1 MASYLQVENLTKS
14 IGDRMLFADITFG
27 VNEGD
32 KIGIIAKNG
41 MGKTT
46 LLRCIAGMDD
56 YDSGSIT
63 FRSDIKVSILEQTP
77 ALDNELTVLQTCIA
91 DSGPI
96 VAAITAYEQALA
108 DGNIEAI
115 TLATEQMDAS
125 QAWDYE
131 DRLKQMLSQLGIHNL
146 TQKVSQLSG
155 GQKKRVAIAK
165 IILENPDIIL
175 LDEPTNHL
183 DIDSIEWLES
193 YLTRSRMTI
202 LMVTHDRYFLDRVCD
217 KIMEIDHEQMF
228 CYEGNYNNYLRR
240 RQERIEAM
248 TSELAKVKNTLR
260 REQEWMNRQPQ
271 ARAGKAKFRIDAFYD
286 LKKRAAVDLRERNVN
301 LQVKSSYIGSKI
313 FEASHICKRFG
324 DKIILDDFNYIFS
337 RYEKLGIIGTNG
349 VGKSTFVK
357 MLQGLVPSDSGHW
370 DIGETVKFGYYSQD
384 GIAFNPNKKVIDAI
398 TEIAEDIVIND
409 GAQRFS
415 PSQFLQHFLFTPA
428 DQQKLIAKLSGGER
442 SRLHLAS
449 VLMKSPNFLILDEPT
464 NDLDIV
470 TLGILEEYLADFKGC
485 CIIISHDRYF
495 LDNIVDHLFVLE
507 GNGVVKD
514 FPGNYTEYRQWHLE
528 QEEMARQQKQAEE
541 AAKAPK
547 TQASAP
553 QRNANKLTFKE
564 RKELEALEA
573 DIATLTEEKEAL
585 EAAFASGDVADIE
598 SKSQRYDTVKSL
610 LDEKEFRWL
619 ELSEKQ

>member
-14 IGDRMLFADITFG
+14 IGDRMLFADVTFG

-46 LLRCIAGMDD
+46 LLRCIAGIDD

-165 IILENPDIIL
+165 IILESPDIIL

-384 GIAFNPNKKVIDAI
+384 GIAFNPNKKVIDTI

-528 QEEMARQQKQAEE
+528 QEEKARQQKQAEE

-547 TQASAP
+547 TQAPAP

-598 SKSQRYDTVKSL
+598 SKSQRYDTVKNL

>member
-14 IGDRMLFADITFG
+14 IGDRMLFADVTFG

-165 IILENPDIIL
+165 IILESPDIIL

-248 TSELAKVKNTLR
+248 TSELAKVRNTLR

-528 QEEMARQQKQAEE
+528 QEEKARQQKQAEE

-547 TQASAP
+547 TQAPAP

>member
-63 FRSDIKVSILEQTP
+63 VRSDIKVSILEQTP

-313 FEASHICKRFG
+313 FEASHICKRFD

-495 LDNIVDHLFVLE
+495 LDNIVGHLFVLE

-528 QEEMARQQKQAEE
+528 QDEMARQQKQAEE
-541 AAKAPK
+541 AAKAAK
-547 TQASAP
+547 AQAPAP

-564 RKELEALEA
+564 RKEMEALEA